1 MDQIILYSTGCPKC
15 KVLEARLRAKGID
28 FIHNDN
34 VDEMMKKGFTSVPML
49 EVNGNVLSFKEALQW
64 VNKQ

>member
-15 KVLEARLRAKGID
+15 KVLEARLRSKGID